1 MAWDPAVLRKHNT
14 TSHFRLL
21 SQLRSELRD
30 NPLVRPQE
38 GERIGEVN
46 RSRSLVRAV
55 ENKIASVARSRRST
69 AAQPRP

>member
-21 SQLRSELRD
+21 GQLRAELRD
-30 NPLVRPQE
+30 APLVRPKE

-46 RSRSLVRAV
+46 RSKSLVRAV
-55 ENKIASVARSRRST
+55 ESKIASVARSRRS
-69 AAQPRP
+69 AGNEPRR

>member
-14 TSHFRLL
+14 TSHLRLL
-21 SQLRSELRD
+21 SQLRGELRD
-30 NPLVRPQE
+30 NPLVRPKE

-55 ENKIASVARSRRST
+55 ENKIASMARSRRSGG
-69 AAQPRP
+69 AEPRR

>member
-21 SQLRSELRD
+21 SQLRGELQD
-30 NPLVRPQE
+30 SPLVRPKE

-46 RSRSLVRAV
+46 RSKSLVRAV
-55 ENKIASVARSRRST
+55 ENKIASLARSRRFGGSE
-69 AAQPRP
+69 PRR

>member
-21 SQLRSELRD
+21 SQLRSELRE
-30 NPLVRPQE
+30 NPLVRPKE

-46 RSRSLVRAV
+46 RSKSLVRAV
-55 ENKIASVARSRRST
+55 ENKIASMASRRRTGGAES
-69 AAQPRP
+69 RR

>member
-21 SQLRSELRD
+21 SQLRTELLE
-30 NPLVRPQE
+30 NPLVRPKE

-46 RSRSLVRAV
+46 RSKSLVRAV
-55 ENKIASVARSRRST
+55 ENKIASMASRRRT
-69 AAQPRP
+69 AGSEPRR